1 MTHSRPEAIQAVRSG
16 LRRLDPLDRTVL
28 ALTLAVWAMHYVMRT
43 MLSLMPGDSMME
55 PGTLTARTVVSLFGV
70 AVCLAIHAAL
80 KKADSN
86 RPWRLLGY
94 ALALSLPAA
103 MLVTWSG
110 EYVFRYFTNY
120 YEMYPDRWMTRWEL
134 GETYKAYQ
142 WNFFAWCALY
152 AAARNNAEMRRREQQ
167 LADATN
173 AAQQAQLLALR
184 LQVNPHFLFNTLNTL
199 AGLIVLGR
207 AGESEK
213 MVLSLSRFL
222 RYTLA
227 RTPSQLTT
235 LADEVGMLRQYLEIE
250 AARFS
255 DRLKVTWDIPQDCL
269 AAMVPSLILLPLVEN
284 ALKYGLGGSDRPVE
298 IAIGARRDADR
309 LFLSVADD
317 GGSAHG
323 NAGSGL
329 GIGLS
334 NARQRLAALYGDDAA
349 LDSGPLDHGWRSVIQ
364 VPWQEELA
372 LEPAA

>member
-1 MTHSRPEAIQAVRSG
+1 MTSFRNLMQTVPG
-16 LRRLDPLDRTVL
+16 LRRLDPLDRTVV

-43 MLSLMPGDSMME
+43 MLSLMPGDSWIE
-55 PGTLTARTVVSLFGV
+55 PGSLAARTVASSVGIAL
-70 AVCLAIHAAL
+70 CLGIHAAL

-86 RPWRLLGY
+86 RAWRLLGY
-94 ALALSLPAA
+94 ALVLSFPASLLLTFA
-103 MLVTWSG
+103 G
-110 EYVFRYFTNY
+110 EYIFRYFTDY
-120 YEMYPDRWMTRWEL
+120 YAMYPDRWMSQMEL

-152 AAARNNAEMRRREQQ
+152 AAARNNAEVRRRDQQ

-184 LQVNPHFLFNTLNTL
+184 LQINPHFLFNTLNTL

-207 AGESEK
+207 AAESEK

-235 LADEVGMLRQYLEIE
+235 LADEIGMLRQYLEIE

-255 DRLKVTWDIPQDCL
+255 DRLKVTWDIPDECNQ
-269 AAMVPSLILLPLVEN
+269 AMVPSLILLPLVEN

-298 IAIGARRDADR
+298 IVIDARRDEGE
-309 LFLSVADD
+309 LVLGVQDD
-317 GGSAHG
+317 GGSTHG
-323 NAGSGL
+323 NAGGGM

-334 NARQRLAALYGDDAA
+334 NARQRLGALYGDDAR
-349 LDSGPLDHGWRSVIQ
+349 LDSGPLEHGWRSVIR
-364 VPWQEELA
+364 VPWQEDQV
-372 LEPAA
+372 LENAA

>member
-1 MTHSRPEAIQAVRSG
+1 MTSFHTNRLQSLPG

-28 ALTLAVWAMHYVMRT
+28 ALTLAVWAMHYAMRT
-43 MLSLMPGDSMME
+43 FLSLMPGDTWIE
-55 PGTLTARTVVSLFGV
+55 PGSLVARTVASSIGV
-70 AVCLAIHAAL
+70 ALCLAIHVAL
-80 KKADSN
+80 KKANSD

-94 ALALSLPAA
+94 TLLLSLPAA
-103 MLVTWSG
+103 LLLTWVG
-110 EYVFRYFTNY
+110 EYVFRYFTDY
-120 YEMYPDRWMTRWEL
+120 YAMYPDRWMSGMEL

-152 AAARNNAEMRRREQQ
+152 AAARNNAETRRRDQQ
-167 LADATN
+167 LAAATN

-207 AGESEK
+207 NSESEK

-227 RTPSQLTT
+227 KTPSQLTT

-255 DRLKVTWDIPQDCL
+255 DRLKVTWDVPPSVMQ
-269 AAMVPSLILLPLVEN
+269 AMVPSLILLPLVEN

-298 IAIGARRDADR
+298 IAIGAR
-309 LFLSVADD
+309 LEGEQLVLSVEDD

-323 NAGSGL
+323 SGGSGL

-334 NARQRLAALYGDDAA
+334 NARQRLTALYGDDAR
-349 LDSGPLDHGWRSVIQ
+349 LDSAPLEHGWRSVIRI
-364 VPWQEELA
+364 PWQEDLA